1 MIAVTM
7 HTEIDSWLRPFA
19 LDEGLH
25 AHTAEVV
32 ASLPPHVRDDLMGDP
47 AFVMC
52 DYEPAAGRAF
62 LVPVKLP
69 RGGPSRSVVL
79 KRTLRSRPVP
89 FVRWV
94 IAHELAHAHLRNKGR
109 FPGDDPERAAD
120 ALAGDWGFPKP
131 AKMPW

>member
-1 MIAVTM
+1 MC
-7 HTEIDSWLRPFA
+7 TEIESWLRPFA

-25 AHTAEVV
+25 AHAAEVV
-32 ASLPPHVRDDLMGDP
+32 ASLPPNVREDLMGDP
-47 AFVMC
+47 TFVMC

-62 LVPVKLP
+62 TVPVRLP
-69 RGGPSRSVVL
+69 APGRRGPSRSVVL
-79 KRTLRSRPVP
+79 KRTLRARPVP

-94 IAHELAHAHLRNKGR
+94 IAHELAHAHLRNQGR
-109 FPGDDPERAAD
+109 WPGDDPERAAD